1 MLARDGTATWESSE
15 LMERRYLQVDRQRR
29 LGDHVGRHKLQ
40 AMAAGPQTLEDLWSH
55 CDVVGDVP
63 SHHRQ
68 SGQQR
73 STGLD
78 GVRHTRAC
86 AHNKG
91 EQTEGTRELNLDVPD
106 LREGQDGLWVKCG
119 PHREPTCIHADLN
132 LKWFSKQDAAARSA
146 NGQFA
151 GVAGD
156 GAELSGRFL
165 NDNDSPG

>member
-1 MLARDGTATWESSE
+1 MLDATSFRRWQPGPRRWKISGVTVMLWGTSPLTT
-15 LMERRYLQVDRQRR
+15 D
-29 LGDHVGRHKLQ
+29 
-40 AMAAGPQTLEDLWSH
+40 DLANSVSPAWM
-55 CDVVGDVP
+55 VYV
-63 SHHRQ
+63 
-68 SGQQR
+68 
-73 STGLD
+73 
-78 GVRHTRAC
+78 TREPALTTR
-86 AHNKG
+86 G

-106 LREGQDGLWVKCG
+106 LREGQDGLWVNCG

-146 NGQFA
+146 NRQFA